1 MATGKALD
9 GKPYAGNP
17 HVRFNEG
24 EVAPATTPRRG
35 FLLYKAVTF
44 NGRPVMD
51 RKIRHAD
58 IVKGGELVFEMAF
71 LKTQKGTGLI
81 GECVKWQ
88 N

>member
-1 MATGKALD
+1 MRLTIKEREESMATGKALD
-9 GKPYAGNP
+9 
-17 HVRFNEG
+17 
-24 EVAPATTPRRG
+24 
-35 FLLYKAVTF
+35 
-44 NGRPVMD
+44 GRPVMD

-58 IVKGGELVFEMAF
+58 IVKGGELVFEMAS